1 MKNQIVDELSC
12 STLIKFNLFFPS
24 FFFPIGTCF
33 LTPLLGGWL
42 ADSYLGQ
49 YNTIYG
55 SSLLYFVGVVLLA
68 TVSASDNLLKSIFNA
83 SGRVVFFILALVLIA
98 FSAGGIKANVSP
110 FGADQLKQDGPRAVQ
125 TFFNYFYWF
134 INIGAL
140 VAFTVVVAV
149 QQKDIFSGYA
159 ILVGFMFLGIIV
171 FLTCRNR
178 YLVKPPG
185 GSQLT
190 ETAKIIH
197 NAIKNRKQNTGGWMD
212 GAKSRFGGKFGDDQ
226 VEDVKAVLRL
236 LPVFITFIFYFS
248 VFSQVRLC
256 HLEIITVIHDI
267 YMCLEEEKRIT
278 TKM

>member
-1 MKNQIVDELSC
+1 M
-12 STLIKFNLFFPS
+12 
-24 FFFPIGTCF
+24 
-33 LTPLLGGWL
+33 
-42 ADSYLGQ
+42 
-49 YNTIYG
+49 
-55 SSLLYFVGVVLLA
+55 
-68 TVSASDNLLKSIFNA
+68 
-83 SGRVVFFILALVLIA
+83 LIA

-110 FGADQLKQDGPRAVQ
+110 FGADQLKQDGPRALQ

-134 INIGAL
+134 INIGAFL
-140 VAFTVVVAV
+140 AFTVVVAV

-226 VEDVKAVLRL
+226 VEDVKAVLRI

-256 HLEIITVIHDI
+256 HHEIPTVIHEGMFFVCNELKKWKFHI
-267 YMCLEEEKRIT
+267 IC
-278 TKM
+278 

>member
-1 MKNQIVDELSC
+1 MKNWFVHELSC
-12 STLIKFNLFFPS
+12 STVLKFNLFFPF

-33 LTPLLGGWL
+33 LSPLLGGWL

-98 FSAGGIKANVSP
+98 FSAGGIKATVSP

-248 VFSQVRLC
+248 VYSQVSFV
-256 HLEIITVIHDI
+256 T
-267 YMCLEEEKRIT
+267 MKS
-278 TKM
+278 